1 MKLKAQSSKSDA
13 SAEAFELQAG
23 RCQMKIR
30 GIPKRMVRL
39 LVVGAVVLGLVLV
52 VAQPILTAPGLPLLE
67 ENFTQANV
75 QGFGDRQNGW
85 AWSMQ
90 WWKEKLYVG
99 TNRAEE
105 CTTQASL
112 AFNFPDLFN
121 YPPTDP
127 DVECTDSPQD
137 LPLQAEIWRW
147 DPESATWERVYQSPN
162 DVEIPGYPGKYVARD
177 IGFRGMTV
185 FTEAD
190 GTEALYVAGVTSRAY
205 NKGIPPPR
213 ILRSIDGT
221 TFEPV
226 PQDPGTFLGDLE
238 SLDGIDMNS
247 FRSVTAYNGR
257 LYVIAGRMRGD
268 GVLLEGENPSVG
280 NDNFRMVSPPG
291 LRAFDILPFNGFL
304 YVATYNPIEGY
315 SVLKTDATGTSP
327 YTFIPVV
334 TNGGF
339 AEPFYGK
346 GALSMHIFK
355 GRLYV
360 GTDRPAEVIRINPD
374 DSWDLIVG
382 RPRETPDGMK
392 SPLSGFGPGFDYEMN
407 VHIWRMQAHDG
418 WLYAGTCDQSTAW
431 KEIPFIN
438 DIFEPY
444 MGFDLFTTPD
454 GEHFTMITRTG
465 FDHRLDYGV
474 RTFASTPYG
483 LFLGTANEY
492 YGTRVFRG
500 VHGEVYTIYLP
511 LMQKSGGGLTTSTAP
526 SPSPSLLSESGL
538 RLRPALSVA
547 EVTIRPSDQ
556 GPMTSFVK
564 PPERLEVESQD
575 GAVVLSWELP
585 SGTTG
590 FHIYRSDFTSNRQ
603 LQITNLDPDMWIPGS
618 FSEIGTADQFFFV
631 DTTALTDQHYY
642 HYYVLAED
650 AQGNISQP
658 SNLVRAPSLA
668 QVVTFDSLGNLIADW
683 AGRSS
688 EAQSSKPALSPVE
701 VSKAQRVLLLLTD
714 AHSSTREGD
723 FNSAIRQLEQLD
735 SMDNGWL
742 ILDPWRTEDL
752 DLLLARLARRVRL
765 AQIGL
770 ISPQNL

>member
-1 MKLKAQSSKSDA
+1 
-13 SAEAFELQAG
+13 
-23 RCQMKIR
+23 
-30 GIPKRMVRL
+30 MVRL
-39 LVVGAVVLGLVLV
+39 LVVGAAVLGLALV
-52 VAQPILTAPGLPLLE
+52 VAQPIAPPCIAGGGRGGVGLPLLE

-75 QGFGDRQNGW
+75 QGFGDRQNSW
-85 AWSMQ
+85 SWSMQ
-90 WWKEKLYVG
+90 WWNGKLYVG
-99 TNRAEE
+99 ASRAEG
-105 CTTQASL
+105 CVLQASL
-112 AFNFPDLFN
+112 AYNFPELFN

-127 DVECTDSPQD
+127 DLECTDNPQD

-147 DPESATWERVYQSPN
+147 TPETETWERVYQSPN

-177 IGFRGMTV
+177 IGFRGMTL

-213 ILRSIDGT
+213 ILRTTDGI

-238 SLDGIDMNS
+238 TLDGIDMNS
-247 FRSVTAYNGR
+247 FRSVTPYNGR
-257 LYVIAGRMRGD
+257 LYIIAGRMRGD
-268 GVLLEGENPSVG
+268 GVLLEGENPAGG

-291 LRAFDILPFNGFL
+291 VRAFDILPFNGFL

-315 SVLKTDATGTSP
+315 AVLKTDAMGTPP
-327 YTFIPVV
+327 YTFTAVV
-334 TNGGF
+334 INGGF
-339 AEPFYGK
+339 AEPLYGR
-346 GALSMHIFK
+346 GALSMHIFE

-392 SPLSGFGPGFDYEMN
+392 SPLSGFGPGFDYSMN

-418 WLYAGTCDQSTAW
+418 WLYVGTCDQSTFF
-431 KEIPFIN
+431 KEVPFIN
-438 DIFEPY
+438 DMLEPH
-444 MGFDLFTTPD
+444 MGFDLYTTPD

-465 FDHRLDYGV
+465 FDHRLDYGL

-500 VHGEVYTIYLP
+500 VHGEVYTIYFP
-511 LMQKSGGGLTTSTAP
+511 LVQKSGDSLSTGNKEIRKSGNEGMP
-526 SPSPSLLSESGL
+526 DSLITDSLIT
-538 RLRPALSVA
+538 V
-547 EVTIRPSDQ
+547 
-556 GPMTSFVK
+556 
-564 PPERLEVESQD
+564 LEVESQD

-585 SGTTG
+585 SGTTR
-590 FHIYRSDFTSNRQ
+590 FHIYRSGFTSNRQ
-603 LQITNLDPDMWIPGS
+603 LQIPNLDPDMWIPGP
-618 FSEIGTADQFFFV
+618 FSEIGTTDQFFFV
-631 DTTALTDQHYY
+631 DTPALADQRYY

-658 SNLVRAPSLA
+658 SNLVRAPSLRP
-668 QVVTFDSLGNLIADW
+668 VVTFDSLRNSIAAW

-714 AHSSTREGD
+714 AHSSAREGD

>member
-1 MKLKAQSSKSDA
+1 M
-13 SAEAFELQAG
+13 
-23 RCQMKIR
+23 RVR
-30 GIPKRMVRL
+30 GILKRTARP
-39 LVVGAVVLGLVLV
+39 LVVGAVVLGLALV

-67 ENFTQANV
+67 ENFAQSNE
-75 QGFGDRQNGW
+75 QGFGDRQNSW
-85 AWSMQ
+85 SWSMQ
-90 WWKEKLYVG
+90 WWNGKLYVG
-99 TNRAEE
+99 ANRAEE
-105 CTTQASL
+105 CFSQASL
-112 AFNFPDLFN
+112 AYNFPDLFN

-127 DVECTDSPQD
+127 DIECTDSPQD

-147 DPESATWERVYQSPN
+147 TPETETWDRVYQSPN
-162 DVEIPGYPGKYVARD
+162 DVEIPGYPSKYVARD

-190 GTEALYVAGVTSRAY
+190 GTEALYVVGVTSRMY

-213 ILRSIDGT
+213 ILRSTDGV

-257 LYVIAGRMRGD
+257 LYVIAGRIRGD
-268 GVLLEGENPSVG
+268 GVLLEGENPAGG

-304 YVATYNPIEGY
+304 YVATYDPVEGY
-315 SVLKTDATGTSP
+315 SVLKTDATGTPP

-334 TNGGF
+334 TDGGF
-339 AEPFYGK
+339 AEPLYSR
-346 GALSMHIFK
+346 GALSMHIFR

-360 GTDRPAEVIRINPD
+360 GTDRPAEVIRIYPD

-392 SPLSGFGPGFDYEMN
+392 SPLSGFGPGFDYSMN
-407 VHIWRMQAHDG
+407 VHIWRMQAHDD
-418 WLYAGTCDQSTAW
+418 WLYVGTCDQSTAW

-438 DIFEPY
+438 DMLEPY

-511 LMQKSGGGLTTSTAP
+511 LVQKLGGGLSTGNQEIRKSANEGMP
-526 SPSPSLLSESGL
+526 DSL
-538 RLRPALSVA
+538 
-547 EVTIRPSDQ
+547 IR
-556 GPMTSFVK
+556 V
-564 PPERLEVESQD
+564 LEVESKD
-575 GAVVLSWELP
+575 GVVVLSWELP
-585 SGTTG
+585 AGATR
-590 FHIYRSDFTSNRQ
+590 FHIYRSDFTSLRQAQDTANRQ
-603 LQITNLDPDMWIPGS
+603 LQIPDLDPDVWTPGP
-618 FSEIGTADQFFFV
+618 FVEIGTTDQFFFV
-631 DTTALTDQHYY
+631 DTTVRTDQHYY
-642 HYYVLAED
+642 HYFVLAED

-658 SNLVRAPSLA
+658 SNLVRAPSLRP
-668 QVVTFDSLGNLIADW
+668 VVTFDSLKNSIADW
-683 AGRSS
+683 GGWSKV
-688 EAQSSKPALSPVE
+688 QSQDALDE
-701 VSKAQRVLLLLTD
+701 VLLTLAD
-714 AHSSTREGD
+714 ARDNAKEGD
-723 FNSAIRQLEQLD
+723 LDSAIRQLEQLH
-735 SMDNGWL
+735 SMAVHSQST
-742 ILDPWRTEDL
+742 ILDPWRVEELEVLL
-752 DLLLARLARRVRL
+752 DRLVRRVSL
-765 AQIGL
+765 TQVGL
-770 ISPQNL
+770 ISRQDL